1 MAAAHAA
8 DRGEGIDDDCDTYYA
23 GYETAWPPTPPAAAE
38 GGGSSRGA
46 QTAAAAGQGG
56 KAAGCSNQS
65 GVLRFQHRC
74 QKGSSILLH
83 ARAPAVAG
91 FVSSD
96 ELAVLIRGAVAAA
109 AASSAQ
115 PGSTPSGSPAAAPGL
130 PLRHQASAAS
140 QQQVAVLLQCRLHLC
155 LQTIAPQRTSAH
167 HSSHNHKHS
176 YHAQHSQRPAGQ
188 GSQHH
193 AKPNS
198 NSSSQPSGPSSS
210 IELLADD
217 VTYFGVT
224 GLGGKPGTAAK
235 CVCIQGLQL
244 YTAGAGKGISTSS
257 GAGGSGASGSSRI
270 CALLVPK
277 HSKTTG
283 PPGLELLQ
291 VVTGS
296 SNSLRQGPHS
306 GSTSSS
312 SSSRPPSARQGSRP
326 WKQVMYAPSIETAAA
341 AAAGRAD
348 VVCQDVMSV
357 LLRGATLSM
366 DPGGLS
372 LDWANHLTD
381 FFGPLAAAAA
391 AAAAAAPAT
400 QPAASTA
407 APASAGSG
415 LSLQQH
421 SQHVQQ
427 GAQKQP
433 HDPQGQQQQQVLVLN
448 LQDFAV
454 RCEPRADALASHNS
468 SRMAAAL
475 VLDGAHWR
483 INPGPSAP
491 QHLLLHSLG
500 FYVAAAA
507 ARSLLTPGAS
517 SGGHSGAGSSRSKAG
532 RGLGVWDPAV
542 PVDLHGFSLSAAG
555 YHCIAQEG
563 GLGVIVRPAAAAAG
577 QGQAGIL

>member
-1 MAAAHAA
+1 M
-8 DRGEGIDDDCDTYYA
+8 DDDCDTYYA
-23 GYETAWPPTPPAAAE
+23 GYETAWPPTPPAAAAE
-38 GGGSSRGA
+38 GGAGSRGA
-46 QTAAAAGQGG
+46 QAAAAAGQGE
-56 KAAGCSNQS
+56 KAAGCSSQF

-115 PGSTPSGSPAAAPGL
+115 HGSASSGSPAAAPGQ
-130 PLRHQASAAS
+130 PLRHQAGAAS

-155 LQTIAPQRTSAH
+155 LQTIAPQRASAH

-198 NSSSQPSGPSSS
+198 SSSSQPFGPSSS

-224 GLGGKPGTAAK
+224 GLGGKPGAAAK

-296 SNSLRQGPHS
+296 SSNSSRQGPHS

-312 SSSRPPSARQGSRP
+312 STRPPAARQGSRP
-326 WKQVMYAPSIETAAA
+326 WKQVTYAPSIETAAA
-341 AAAGRAD
+341 AAAAPGRAD

-391 AAAAAAPAT
+391 AT

-433 HDPQGQQQQQVLVLN
+433 HDPQQGQQQQQVLVLN

-454 RCEPRADALASHNS
+454 RCEPRADTLASHNS

-483 INPGPSAP
+483 MNPGPSAP

-507 ARSLLTPGAS
+507 ARSVLTPGAS

-563 GLGVIVRPAAAAAG
+563 GLGVIVRPAAAAAAAG
-577 QGQAGIL
+577 QGQAGTL